1 MSDAIR
7 KTRCA
12 RVAAA
17 FAAAATAAPVA
28 ADPPSIEDVRLE
40 KSGMLWSMHVRIR
53 HRDDGWGHRADEWE
67 IRDPKGNLV
76 FHRKLKHP
84 AADLDP
90 ASGTFVRSATGLV
103 FPDGADSVRVRV
115 RDSLGGWP
123 QQFHRVPL
131 SPGAAEE
138 GQ

>member
-7 KTRCA
+7 KTRGA
-12 RVAAA
+12 PIAAA
-17 FAAAATAAPVA
+17 LAAATAAPVA
-28 ADPPSIEDVRLE
+28 ADLPSVEDVRLE

-53 HRDDGWGHRADEWE
+53 HSDDGWTHRADEWE
-67 IRDPKGNLV
+67 IRDPEGNLV

-84 AADLDP
+84 AADIDP

-103 FPDGADSVRVRV
+103 FPDGADSARIRVK
-115 RDSLGGWP
+115 DSLAGWP
-123 QQFHRVPL
+123 EDFHRVL
-131 SPGAAEE
+131 LRDGAAEE